1 MNEISDNE
9 ILSIV
14 SSVTGTMKR
23 IEHTVNS
30 SCAQNNFI
38 VARRE
43 FHTWEGFNHFDEF
56 LFILQQFGKNSIR
69 DAIYLWEIM
78 LSDMCW
84 RKIKTGL
91 LRRFRIKVC
100 NSTSDDCLHVQYHR
114 LFNSSH
120 EDWWKL
126 NRSFRKI
133 LKFQLW
139 KLSFIMMVNLHQS
152 SIATSW

>member
-43 FHTWEGFNHFDEF
+43 FHT
-56 LFILQQFGKNSIR
+56 
-69 DAIYLWEIM
+69 
-78 LSDMCW
+78 
-84 RKIKTGL
+84 
-91 LRRFRIKVC
+91 
-100 NSTSDDCLHVQYHR
+100 
-114 LFNSSH
+114 
-120 EDWWKL
+120 
-126 NRSFRKI
+126 
-133 LKFQLW
+133 
-139 KLSFIMMVNLHQS
+139 
-152 SIATSW
+152 